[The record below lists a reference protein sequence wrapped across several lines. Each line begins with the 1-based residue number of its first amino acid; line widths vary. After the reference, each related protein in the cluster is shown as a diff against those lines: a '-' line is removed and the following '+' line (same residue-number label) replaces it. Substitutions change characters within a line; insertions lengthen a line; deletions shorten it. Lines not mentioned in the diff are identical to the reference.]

1 MKKIIMIL
9 IEDILAELGLIFT
22 IGLMALVV
30 ALHYDTHPIVCGVA
44 TIIGIITIITTFW
57 YTYDVVIIFEILIL
71 HIQAY
76 IDGLILRRRLMQY
89 IKETDDDET
98 IDEKIAEIM
107 NEYLYK

>member
-1 MKKIIMIL
+1 MIL
-9 IEDILAELGLIFT
+9 GLIFTELGLIFT

-30 ALHYDTHPIVCGVA
+30 ALHYDTHPILCSVA
-44 TIIGIITIITTFW
+44 TIIGIITIILTFW
-57 YTYDVVIIFEILIL
+57 YTYHVVLIFEILIL
-71 HIQAY
+71 HIQGY